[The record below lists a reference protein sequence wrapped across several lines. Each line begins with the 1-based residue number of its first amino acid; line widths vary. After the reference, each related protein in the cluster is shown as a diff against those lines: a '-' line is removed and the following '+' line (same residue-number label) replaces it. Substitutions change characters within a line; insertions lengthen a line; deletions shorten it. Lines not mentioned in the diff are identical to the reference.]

1 MKLRTVILARHDG
14 KYVLCVDK
22 DAELGPD
29 EVAGEKEVIHDAT
42 AANALMEAIAA
53 WGKHPGYQGGESWV
67 KKRADEIMAQW
78 GFDSG
83 EDA

>member
-1 MKLRTVILARHDG
+1 MKLRTVVLARHDG

-29 EVAGEKEVIHDAT
+29 EVAGEKEVIHDA
-42 AANALMEAIAA
+42 AAAHALMQAMDEFSA
-53 WGKHPGYQGGESWV
+53 WPQV
-67 KKRADEIMAQW
+67 KGVRKRADEIMAQW
-78 GFDSG
+78 GFDTG

>member
-1 MKLRTVILARHDG
+1 MVDFIKMLSYRKGDG
-14 KYVLCVDK
+14 CTYRPEIGQFCLISGPNC
-22 DAELGPD
+22 DA
-29 EVAGEKEVIHDAT
+29 A
-42 AANALMEAIAA
+42 AANALMEAITA

-83 EDA
+83 EDSN

>member
-1 MKLRTVILARHDG
+1 MKLRTSLTASYDG
-14 KYVLCVDK
+14 SLV
-22 DAELGPD
+22 
-29 EVAGEKEVIHDAT
+29 DAT
-42 AANALMEAIAA
+42 DENLICDAAAAHALMEAITA

-83 EDA
+83 EVRDEAV